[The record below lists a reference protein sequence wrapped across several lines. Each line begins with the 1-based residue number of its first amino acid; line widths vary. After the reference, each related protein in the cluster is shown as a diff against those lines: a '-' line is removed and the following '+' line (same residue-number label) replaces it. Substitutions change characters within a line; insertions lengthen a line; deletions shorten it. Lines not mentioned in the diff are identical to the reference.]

1 MGASHPVTRVAT
13 LRCGVLLSIANNAGR
28 ARGLSCASSTARGGN
43 AGATAARTL
52 RQQPSPGGAKM
63 RGFLAVPETRVAVV
77 GWRQFL
83 AKVNQV
89 ADRAHRA
96 GQTEHRAGEHRR
108 QRALP
113 ARGTTRVG
121 HRAHRLGQTFGTA
134 QRPGQRSEGP
144 RLFSGQRRQRI
155 GRTYARVRAPGA
167 QPESLRRGMRHV
179 RVIAAPRETG
189 RVADLNPARSLM
201 PGAGVTGRIHDSL
214 RRSGSTP
221 VRSRPCAGEPPPPGP
236 TPEWPDGSAA
246 LSRESRRGCSARA
259 APGGACAW
267 GRPSYPRFAR
277 RQFPSRPCPHPDVH
291 PPRLALRAKIRRKKS
306 ANRGRSPALVAER
319 CGALRRAG

>member
-1 MGASHPVTRVAT
+1 
-13 LRCGVLLSIANNAGR
+13 
-28 ARGLSCASSTARGGN
+28 
-43 AGATAARTL
+43 
-52 RQQPSPGGAKM
+52 M
-63 RGFLAVPETRVAVV
+63 RGFLAAPETRVAVV

-89 ADRAHRA
+89 ADSAHRA
-96 GQTEHRAGEHRR
+96 GQTEYRVGEHRR

-155 GRTYARVRAPGA
+155 GRTCARVRAPGA
-167 QPESLRRGMRHV
+167 QPESLRRAMRHV

-189 RVADLNPARSLM
+189 RAADLNPARGLI
-201 PGAGVTGRIHDSL
+201 PGAGVTGRIHDSV

-221 VRSRPCAGEPPPPGP
+221 VRSRPCAGRAD
-236 TPEWPDGSAA
+236 T
-246 LSRESRRGCSARA
+246 AR
-259 APGGACAW
+259 PN
-267 GRPSYPRFAR
+267 
-277 RQFPSRPCPHPDVH
+277 
-291 PPRLALRAKIRRKKS
+291 PRLARLLGRTFARIKTRLFGPSSARRRVRMRPAILSTLRAPPVSEPPVSPPRCSSPSLGPARENSSEKIGKPWSLPCARRL
-306 ANRGRSPALVAER
+306 AVRSPAAGGLKIIS
-319 CGALRRAG
+319 ALARRFFSCNVDTS